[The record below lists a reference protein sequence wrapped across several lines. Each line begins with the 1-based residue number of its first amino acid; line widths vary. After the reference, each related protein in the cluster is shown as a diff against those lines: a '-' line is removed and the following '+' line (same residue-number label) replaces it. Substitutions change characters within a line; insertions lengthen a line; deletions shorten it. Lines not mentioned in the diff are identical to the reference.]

1 MKRIA
6 WLLLAVLCTTF
17 VQVPRL
23 EPLKARSCGCSHCR
37 VPGSCGMPGC
47 GQAACPAGPVVT
59 TACEPSRAATVEARR
74 ERPSGPARMEWLAL
88 PVSPALLPILP
99 VAAAFAADGPRVPL
113 FRAHCSLLI

>member
-6 WLLLAVLCTTF
+6 WLLLAVICTTF

-47 GQAACPAGPVVT
+47 GQAAGPVVT

-88 PVSPALLPILP
+88 PVRPAVLPILP
-99 VAAAFAADGPRVPL
+99 VAAFAADGPRVPL